1 MSYKKHPEDY
11 VWFHLMKN
19 IIVFWEKTLGT
30 AQN

>member
-11 VWFHLMKN
+11 VWFHLMN